1 VSQYLLKGAQ
11 SLLEQYILP
20 RLRPSKNSRRDAG
33 GRRRPQRPDPASKT
47 ERG

>member
-1 VSQYLLKGAQ
+1 MSQYLLKGAQ

-20 RLRPSKNSRRDAG
+20 RLRPSKNSRRESG
-33 GRRRPQRPDPASKT
+33 GRNRPQRPNPASQT

>member
-33 GRRRPQRPDPASKT
+33 GRSRPQRPDPASKT